1 MRSRVSPRGYLLAR
15 PLEDRKIRM
24 TEQPKIGV
32 TVVTCTIGIK
42 SRQAIRTMLLK
53 NQSVPKRRSY
63 KNGLQHVS
71 SASWPQS
78 IHHPE
83 ILMIEDETHDQNDPQ
98 ISVLLTRSETDQTE
112 HGNGAPP
119 VDRPE

>member
-15 PLEDRKIRM
+15 PSEDRKIRM

-42 SRQAIRTMLLK
+42 SRQAIQKMLLK
-53 NQSVPKRRSY
+53 NQSVPKCHSY
-63 KNGLQHVS
+63 KNRLQHAS
-71 SASWPQS
+71 SVSWPQP
-78 IHHPE
+78 IHHPG
-83 ILMIEDETHDQNDPQ
+83 ILMIEDETHDRNDPQ
-98 ISVLLTRSETDQTE
+98 TSALPIRLETDQTE
-112 HGNGAPP
+112 HGNGDPP